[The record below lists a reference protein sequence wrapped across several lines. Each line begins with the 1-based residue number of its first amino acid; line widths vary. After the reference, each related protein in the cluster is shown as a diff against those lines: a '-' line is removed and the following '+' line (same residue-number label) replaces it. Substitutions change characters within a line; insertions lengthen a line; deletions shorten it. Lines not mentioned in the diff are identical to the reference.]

1 MSIFRTIY
9 YRSDIILLRVYHE
22 HRAVVSLSIVVGR
35 EGKLARQQLLF
46 LVIKMPFQF
55 HFYAPPDGIV
65 VEIPDTVTE
74 TGIYHRPHLVLQP
87 PDSVKVIHGHHL

>member
-9 YRSDIILLRVYHE
+9 CRSDIIFLWVYHE

-35 EGKLARQQLLF
+35 EGELARQQLQF
-46 LVIKMPFQF
+46 LVIKMPLQF
-55 HFYAPPDGIV
+55 HFYALPGRIV

-87 PDSVKVIHGHHL
+87 PDSVKVVHGHHL

>member
-1 MSIFRTIY
+1 MSIFRAKY
-9 YRSDIILLRVYHE
+9 CRSDIILLRAYHE
-22 HRAVVSLSIVVGR
+22 HRTVVSLSVVVGS
-35 EGKLARQQLLF
+35 EGQLARQQLQF
-46 LVIKMPFQF
+46 LVIKMPLQF
-55 HFYAPPDGIV
+55 HFYAQPDGIV